1 MAANTYNGVLTVTAS
16 NGSSAPVQVKL
27 TLTAPPP
34 PTGNEFITNGGFEGG
49 ISPWVQSGVGSYINN
64 ANFAHSGTG
73 SVSLGTDSLVGGGT
87 LYQQFT
93 IPNTVSTA
101 NLTFYLYVTSPL
113 ITTVAYDKLYFEI
126 TNTSGQIQ
134 QSLGNFS
141 NLNKGPAGAY
151 VLRGPYDL
159 SAFKGQTIRLRFR
172 SATSNPGGGTEFHLD
187 DVSVK

>member
-16 NGSSAPVQVKL
+16 NGSSATVQVQL
-27 TLTAPPP
+27 TVTPPS
-34 PTGNEFITNGGFEGG
+34 TGNEFITNGGFEGG
-49 ISPWVQSGVGSYINN
+49 VSPWVLSGVASYINN

-73 SVSLGTDSLVGGGT
+73 SVSLNTDSFAGGGT

-93 IPNTVSTA
+93 IPSTASTA

-113 ITTVAYDKLYFEI
+113 ITTTAYDKLYFEV

-134 QSLGNFS
+134 QSLGSFS
-141 NLNKGPAGAY
+141 NLNKGAVGAY

-172 SATSNPGGGTEFHLD
+172 SVTSNLGGGTEFHLD